1 MMVRAVTRVGHLALV
16 ISIVLTSWALS
27 AALHIFYRVAL
38 WPLSACGLLDALWH
52 HSARLRAV
60 FALQLGEPGDGAP
73 PSARALAE
81 GLGCLFEEHA
91 VEAGDGFTLAL
102 HRLLPASARGAAP
115 RTDSARDSWYDCTPS
130 LHTCVTSSR

>member
-81 GLGCLFEEHA
+81 
-91 VEAGDGFTLAL
+91 EAG
-102 HRLLPASARGAAP
+102 GAAGRGP
-115 RTDSARDSWYDCTPS
+115 KAHGDAAQCAQSRSAGGQGRPG
-130 LHTCVTSSR
+130 